1 MKVFKIL
8 VKISRKEVNVNKIL
22 NFIFKFLIFI
32 VVLLTAFVITLK
44 IGIKVDNFKIS
55 NFNVS
60 GFYIGLNRNL
70 VLKIDNLEIPISVKH
85 KNENVETELLNI
97 TKKITLI
104 NKFFDEIDIKN
115 VSLKNQ
121 NFALKFNRSVLD
133 FKSPQISLKSYLMPV
148 ENGLKTNI
156 ESFVLNDFN
165 LSLIGNASL
174 NFKDK
179 IYSFDGNFISSE
191 LNGKLRLTSDLK
203 ILNVEISDAK
213 AKSIKNFMDEI
224 ALKTDMSQTTKN
236 WIYGNII
243 ADNYEIKKF
252 VAKINLKNGE
262 IFKDD
267 FLADGILQ
275 NVSVKFDKKLPA
287 VMIGEAN
294 VSLRN
299 QSLKFNMENATYLDK
314 NLTNSEVEIYKIFDD
329 DSGIKINLH
338 TSAPFDVKFNKILE
352 AYDIRNPAVQSS
364 GKAEI
369 DVLLD
374 IDFTTENVKA
384 FANAVFKDSKISIG
398 NAEFSSK
405 SGEFT
410 LKENKIFLK
419 NFNLNN
425 EFFNADINGNID
437 FDTDSGNFDANFAS
451 INLPNEIL
459 SLKNFNDKISLDFK
473 GKNVILKFK
482 NLGADFSFG
491 VQNSINLTNISH
503 LIKFSSLLK
512 DIGVKN
518 SNVKITTK
526 DFSDFAI
533 NAENTYFDSIFS
545 QNGLSYDTANF
556 KILIKNGALEV
567 KSDDEKISF
576 TKNAKNSILSIKD
589 LDVHIKASDDKKQ
602 NLNLNFIGV
611 NSKIF
616 IDDLNKT
623 LNFKSY
629 SGKITPQSSELNGKF
644 AKGTF
649 MFKRDKDLQIYAQ
662 NLESKD
668 INDFLGRESV
678 EGGEFSLKLK
688 GMSDKFYRGEI
699 NAKNTY
705 IKDYVYYQRL
715 LSLINSIP
723 SLLSLKIPDFNSKG
737 FTVSDGKV
745 YFERMGKIVKISA
758 VNLLGSSA
766 DIGGS
771 GIIDLD
777 KDDIKVDLELK
788 YLKDASD
795 FISKIPLINQIFLG
809 EDRKISTIIEIRGSI
824 NEPKFETKIAQDI
837 ISTPLNL
844 IKNTLM
850 LPFVIFE

>member
-1 MKVFKIL
+1 M
-8 VKISRKEVNVNKIL
+8 
-22 NFIFKFLIFI
+22 
-32 VVLLTAFVITLK
+32 
-44 IGIKVDNFKIS
+44 
-55 NFNVS
+55 
-60 GFYIGLNRNL
+60 
-70 VLKIDNLEIPISVKH
+70 VLKIDDLEIPISVKH

-121 NFALKFNRSVLD
+121 NFALKFNHSVLD
-133 FKSPQISLKSYLMPV
+133 FKSPQIYLKSYLIPV
-148 ENGLKTNI
+148 ENGLKTNV

-165 LSLIGNASL
+165 LSLTGNASL

-243 ADNYEIKKF
+243 ADNYEIKNF
-252 VAKINLKNGE
+252 IAKINLKSGE

-419 NFNLNN
+419 NFIC
-425 EFFNADINGNID
+425 FVFI
-437 FDTDSGNFDANFAS
+437 FRCQ
-451 INLPNEIL
+451 
-459 SLKNFNDKISLDFK
+459 
-473 GKNVILKFK
+473 
-482 NLGADFSFG
+482 FS
-491 VQNSINLTNISH
+491 
-503 LIKFSSLLK
+503 
-512 DIGVKN
+512 
-518 SNVKITTK
+518 
-526 DFSDFAI
+526 
-533 NAENTYFDSIFS
+533 
-545 QNGLSYDTANF
+545 
-556 KILIKNGALEV
+556 
-567 KSDDEKISF
+567 
-576 TKNAKNSILSIKD
+576 
-589 LDVHIKASDDKKQ
+589 
-602 NLNLNFIGV
+602 
-611 NSKIF
+611 
-616 IDDLNKT
+616 
-623 LNFKSY
+623 
-629 SGKITPQSSELNGKF
+629 
-644 AKGTF
+644 
-649 MFKRDKDLQIYAQ
+649 
-662 NLESKD
+662 
-668 INDFLGRESV
+668 
-678 EGGEFSLKLK
+678 
-688 GMSDKFYRGEI
+688 
-699 NAKNTY
+699 
-705 IKDYVYYQRL
+705 
-715 LSLINSIP
+715 
-723 SLLSLKIPDFNSKG
+723 
-737 FTVSDGKV
+737 
-745 YFERMGKIVKISA
+745 
-758 VNLLGSSA
+758 
-766 DIGGS
+766 
-771 GIIDLD
+771 
-777 KDDIKVDLELK
+777 
-788 YLKDASD
+788 
-795 FISKIPLINQIFLG
+795 
-809 EDRKISTIIEIRGSI
+809 
-824 NEPKFETKIAQDI
+824 
-837 ISTPLNL
+837 
-844 IKNTLM
+844 
-850 LPFVIFE
+850 